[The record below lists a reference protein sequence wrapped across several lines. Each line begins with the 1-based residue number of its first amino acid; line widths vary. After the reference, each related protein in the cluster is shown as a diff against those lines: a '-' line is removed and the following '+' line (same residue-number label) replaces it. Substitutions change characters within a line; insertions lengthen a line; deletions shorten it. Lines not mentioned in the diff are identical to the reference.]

1 MNRDRILRA
10 GVAGAAVVGVCC
22 FTPLLVVLFGALGLT
37 AVLAWADYVLLPLLA
52 VFLGITAYALVRRR
66 RQ

>member
-1 MNRDRILRA
+1 MLRT

-22 FTPLLVVLFGALGLT
+22 VTPLLVLLFGALGLT
-37 AVLAWADYVLLPLLA
+37 AALAWADYVLLPLLA
-52 VFLGITAYALVRRR
+52 VFLGMIGYALARRR